1 MLYNNNRKWTD
12 ISLKDRKNE
21 FIDNNISLCEENCD
35 LIEYNPIKEKAKC
48 SCDIKLNIPA
58 NYDIKFNKNEFLK
71 SFIDVKNTFN
81 LNIIKC
87 YKTVFKLK
95 RLIKNYGF
103 FIFGFI
109 TIIYFISLFIFRAY
123 SYGKIKKEVFNI
135 IFALKI
141 NANPVK
147 KNINKNRK
155 KKKFLKKSVKNY
167 KDKIKGKNININRKV
182 QNSLINPNTK
192 MDSKINKFIFH
203 ENNININYAFQK
215 KDFELNSLNYIEAIK
230 LEHRNY
236 CEYYISLIKCNHPII
251 FSFIPFDDYNSY
263 IIKFFL
269 FFFSFCTDF
278 TINALFFTDDTMHKI
293 YKDKGKFDLLYQIP
307 QILYS
312 TLISRV
318 FDTFIKYL
326 ALTQNNI
333 IEFKQIKDKKNMV
346 NVQNKLLLLLKRKF
360 IMFFLSSFII
370 LLFFTYY
377 ITCFCGVY
385 INTQIHLIKDSI
397 ISLIISLLIPFIMYL
412 LPGIFRIPSLKAIK
426 ANRVI
431 LYKVSQFIENWI
443 C

>member
-1 MLYNNNRKWTD
+1 M
-12 ISLKDRKNE
+12 KNV
-21 FIDNNISLCEENCD
+21 
-35 LIEYNPIKEKAKC
+35 
-48 SCDIKLNIPA
+48 
-58 NYDIKFNKNEFLK
+58 NYIL
-71 SFIDVKNTFN
+71 
-81 LNIIKC
+81 
-87 YKTVFKLK
+87 
-95 RLIKNYGF
+95 
-103 FIFGFI
+103 
-109 TIIYFISLFIFRAY
+109 
-123 SYGKIKKEVFNI
+123 
-135 IFALKI
+135 
-141 NANPVK
+141 
-147 KNINKNRK
+147 
-155 KKKFLKKSVKNY
+155 
-167 KDKIKGKNININRKV
+167 
-182 QNSLINPNTK
+182 
-192 MDSKINKFIFH
+192 
-203 ENNININYAFQK
+203 QK

-230 LEHRNY
+230 LDHRNY
-236 CEYYISLIKCNHPII
+236 CEYYISLIKYNHPIM
-251 FSFIPFDDYNSY
+251 FSFFPFDDYNIK
-263 IIKFFL
+263 IIKLFL
-269 FFFSFCTDF
+269 FFISFCSDF
-278 TINALFFTDDTMHKI
+278 AINALFFNDDTMHKI